1 MVRATVIGS
10 VWATKRLDGLPP
22 GAFLE
27 VEVDGGARLVA
38 FDTLGSGPGERVL
51 IVQGSVAAAHLPGNP
66 PIDALIIGSID

>member
-10 VWATKRLDGLPP
+10 VWATKRLDGLPA